1 MRGFGGWTV
10 GQNASDDALMTR
22 IIASN
27 GQCAIVAALSQERY
41 ADEAL
46 HSDTSLWETRQYE
59 SYLP

>member
-1 MRGFGGWTV
+1 M

-27 GQCAIVAALSQERY
+27 GQRAIVASLSQEMY

-59 SYLP
+59 SCLP